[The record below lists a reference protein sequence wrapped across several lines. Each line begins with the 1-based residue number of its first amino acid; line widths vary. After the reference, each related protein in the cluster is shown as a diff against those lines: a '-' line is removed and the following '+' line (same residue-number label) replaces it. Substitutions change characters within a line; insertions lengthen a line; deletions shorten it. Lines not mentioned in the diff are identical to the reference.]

1 MITQNKTI
9 VQITGILEKLFEEH
23 FEKKAENVEA
33 LAVSGSDRRYYRI
46 SSGNISAIAT
56 YNTNIAENN
65 TYFYFTELFRRH
77 QINVPEVYKVS
88 KVCKVCKVV
97 YV

>member
-23 FEKKAENVEA
+23 FEKKAESIEA

-46 SSGNISAIAT
+46 
-56 YNTNIAENN
+56 TNGKTTAAWS
-65 TYFYFTELFRRH
+65 
-77 QINVPEVYKVS
+77 V
-88 KVCKVCKVV
+88 
-97 YV
+97 